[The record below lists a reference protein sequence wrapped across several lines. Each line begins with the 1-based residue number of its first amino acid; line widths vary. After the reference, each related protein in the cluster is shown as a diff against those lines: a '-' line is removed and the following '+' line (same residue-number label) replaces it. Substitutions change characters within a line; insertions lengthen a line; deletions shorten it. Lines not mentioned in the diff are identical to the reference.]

1 MGLQGNL
8 TSSTR
13 SSTCEENPLETSKDE
28 AEPIDQER
36 RISAIAQAESDAN
49 NDCASPKR

>member
-1 MGLQGNL
+1 MQGNL

-13 SSTCEENPLETSKDE
+13 SSTCEGNLLETSKDE
-28 AEPIDQER
+28 AEPIGQER

-49 NDCASPKR
+49 NDCACTKR